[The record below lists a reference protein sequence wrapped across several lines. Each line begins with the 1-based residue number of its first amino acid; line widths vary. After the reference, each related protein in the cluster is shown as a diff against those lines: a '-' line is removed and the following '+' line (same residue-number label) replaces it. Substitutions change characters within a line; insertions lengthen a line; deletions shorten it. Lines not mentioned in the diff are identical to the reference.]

1 MIEHVLQLIE
11 PHKLEWVARQAR
23 ALEPFEV
30 RIRTLYSGISAGTEL
45 TQYRGTNPYL
55 EKRWDASRKLFV
67 TGSPG
72 QTYPLEGFGYEQVGE
87 VTELGSGV
95 TKLRIGQVVW
105 GSWNHRTQA
114 VLHEDIAAP
123 RVLQRGVN
131 PTLGMFA
138 RIGAIALNPV
148 HDGEIR
154 VGDVVAVFG
163 LGVPGLIAAQLAQLN
178 GGEVIAVDGVDRRLE
193 LARTLGLNV
202 LDFRVCDVAERIKA
216 MTNNRGADVSLE
228 ITGSYRALHDAIR
241 ATAYN
246 SRVVAAGFFQGD
258 GIGLRLGEEFH
269 HNRVQIVCS
278 QTSGVSPSLD
288 HRWDRLRLEQTVMR
302 LAARGSLQLEPLV
315 SHVMPYRD
323 AAQAFR
329 MLDTNP
335 AEAVQVVLEFGS
347 EP

>member
-1 MIEHVLQLIE
+1 MIEHVLQLVE
-11 PHKLEWVARQAR
+11 PRKLEWVARQAR
-23 ALEPFEV
+23 TLEPFEV
-30 RIRTLYSGISAGTEL
+30 RVRTLYSGISAGTEL

-55 EKRWDASRKLFV
+55 EKRWDAERKLFV
-67 TGSPG
+67 SGDAS

-87 VTELGSGV
+87 IVELGSSV
-95 TKLRIGQVVW
+95 TRLHVGQVVW
-105 GSWNHRTQA
+105 GSWNHRTQT

-123 RVLQRGVN
+123 RILEPGVN
-131 PTLGMFA
+131 PLVGMFA

-148 HDGEIR
+148 HDAEIR

-163 LGVPGLIAAQLAQLN
+163 LGVPGLIAAQLARLN
-178 GGEVIAVDGVDRRLE
+178 GGEVIAVDGVDRRLA
-193 LARTLGLNV
+193 LARTLGLET
-202 LDFRVCDVAERIKA
+202 LDFRDGDAAERIKA
-216 MTNNRGADVSLE
+216 MSGNRGADVSLE

-246 SRVVAAGFFQGD
+246 SRVIAAGFFQGD

-269 HNRVQIVCS
+269 HNRVSVVCS

-315 SHVMPYRD
+315 SHTMPYQD
-323 AAQAFR
+323 AAQAFEL
-329 MLDTNP
+329 LDNNP
-335 AEAVQVVLEFGS
+335 AEAVQVVLEFGGES
-347 EP
+347 